1 MNKITFSQSD
11 CKEETTSIWL
21 ISVMQ
26 YGLKLEFFKPLENFK
41 LKMKEVKFSVYQKLV
56 TIIMSIAVGCEFMK
70 DINENLGPEKLSA
83 NLFNMDSF
91 PDQSQINKVLNRF
104 DIDSISQFED
114 IHHKLFIKNS
124 NSVFI
129 DKNVVVDFDQS
140 GLIANGKSY
149 ELTAKGYFS
158 KKKNQRGYQMSAAF
172 TGKHSE
178 TIAIYLDSGNTHCQ
192 DHFKD
197 LLKSTLSKYTDSLNN
212 GNLIIR
218 SDSGYGSTDIIEL
231 MKSIPN
237 LKFVTKG
244 YSTVKAKNIA
254 KGIPYSE
261 YTQADEA
268 AWVYELP
275 NTDGLRIIIVQILT
289 KSGKLKYTMLVTNID
304 SNDMNAVELFHFYNE
319 RQTIEA
325 FFKMAKNVYHIK
337 NLRTTSFYGIY
348 GFLWLVFLT
357 HNLITWFKTTTLHNT
372 ELETVGVRVL
382 VKKVGNIKGFV
393 RRTIDKIEVNIP
405 SLTKLSKI
413 IADTLCGPSY
423 EQLCFNI

>member
-1 MNKITFSQSD
+1 MNKITFSQND

-26 YGLKLEFFKPLENFK
+26 YGLKLQFFKPLEDFK
-41 LKMKEVKFSVYQKLV
+41 LKMKEVKFSVYQKLA
-56 TIIMSIAVGCEFMK
+56 TIIMSIVIGCEFMK
-70 DINENLGPEKLSA
+70 DINEKLGTEKLSA
-83 NLFNMDSF
+83 NLFSMEAF

-104 DIDSISQFED
+104 DLDSISQFEE
-114 IHHKLFIKNS
+114 IHHKLFIENS
-124 NSVFI
+124 SSVFTEE
-129 DKNVVVDFDQS
+129 NVIVDYDQS

-178 TIAIYLDSGNTHCQ
+178 TIAMYLDSGNTHCQ

-197 LLKSTLSKYTDSLNN
+197 LLKSTLSKYKDALSI
-212 GNLIIR
+212 GKLIIR
-218 SDSGYGSTDIIEL
+218 TDSGYGSAEIIEL
-231 MKSIPN
+231 MKSIPK
-237 LKFVTKG
+237 LKFLTKG
-244 YSTVKAKNIA
+244 YSTVKAKNLA
-254 KGIPYSE
+254 KDIPYSE
-261 YTQADEA
+261 YTQADKA

-275 NTDGLRIIIVQILT
+275 TDDDLRIIIVQILT
-289 KSGKLKYTMLVTNID
+289 KSGKLKYTMLVTNI
-304 SNDMNAVELFHFYNE
+304 SSKDMDAVELFHFYNE

-325 FFKMAKNVYHIK
+325 FFKMAKNVYHIR

-372 ELETVGVRVL
+372 ELAAMGVHDL
-382 VKKVGNIKGFV
+382 VKKVGAIKGFV
-393 RRTIDKIEVNIP
+393 TRTIDKIEVNIP
-405 SLTKLSKI
+405 SLTKLSRL
-413 IADTLCGPSY
+413 IADAICGPPY